1 MQSSNNNNNAMANP
15 NNNNNTTGRNRFLEA
30 ARPFGRLLLHGGGL
44 LVSYLV
50 LRLWVAYRAD
60 ECPTA
65 PRV

>member
-1 MQSSNNNNNAMANP
+1 MP
-15 NNNNNTTGRNRFLEA
+15 PTTA
-30 ARPFGRLLLHGGGL
+30 LLRMLAHGVGL
-44 LVSYLV
+44 LISYLV